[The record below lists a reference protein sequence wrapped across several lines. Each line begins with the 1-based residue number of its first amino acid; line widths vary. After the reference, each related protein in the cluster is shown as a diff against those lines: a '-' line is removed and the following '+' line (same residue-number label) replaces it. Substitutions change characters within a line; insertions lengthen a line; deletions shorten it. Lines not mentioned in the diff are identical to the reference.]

1 MSFITDPTEVKK
13 RAPFERSENSRMD
26 TLFSHSIQK
35 FIEIFLPPGIFVI
48 ILSTGYILRR
58 YLLARLYRWAQKT
71 GSPAGEVILSSVR
84 TPFLVLCIMLGIY
97 VALEFTPIPQ
107 GLVDKADK
115 GLSILAVIAV
125 ALVTANI
132 LAGFARVRAERIE
145 SVLPVT
151 SLTENI
157 IRIVVYG
164 VGALI
169 VLNKLGISIAP
180 ILATLGVG
188 GLAVALALK
197 DTLSNF
203 FAGFHI
209 VATRQIRVGDY
220 LKLSSA
226 EEGYVNDISWRTTK
240 IRTLAGNLILVPN
253 AKLTELIVTNY
264 TLPEKD
270 MAVTVD
276 LGVHYDSDLAKVEG
290 VVCEVAAEVMRE
302 VPGGVP
308 DFVPFV
314 RYHRFGA
321 SSIDFSVILRGKEF
335 VDQFLIRHEFI
346 KRIHQRFEKE
356 GIVIPYPIRALNYE
370 QEKRE

>member
-1 MSFITDPTEVKK
+1 M
-13 RAPFERSENSRMD
+13 A
-26 TLFSHSIQK
+26 LGFSN
-35 FIEIFLPPGIFVI
+35 LPKAFV
-48 ILSTGYILRR
+48 
-58 YLLARLYRWAQKT
+58 
-71 GSPAGEVILSSVR
+71 E
-84 TPFLVLCIMLGIY
+84 
-97 VALEFTPIPQ
+97 
-107 GLVDKADK
+107 KADK
-115 GLSILAVIAV
+115 GLSILAVFAV
-125 ALVTANI
+125 AMVTANI
-132 LAGFARVRAERIE
+132 LAGFVRIRAERIE

-209 VATRQIRVGDY
+209 VATKQIRVGDY

-240 IRTLAGNLILVPN
+240 IRTLAGNLVLVPN

-264 TLPEKD
+264 TLPDKD
-270 MAVTVD
+270 MAVRVD
-276 LGVHYDSDLAKVEG
+276 LGVHYDSDLAKVER
-290 VVCEVAAEVMRE
+290 VTCEVAAEVMRE

-308 DFVPFV
+308 DFAPFI
-314 RYHRFGA
+314 RYHTFGD
-321 SSIDFSVILRGKEF
+321 SSIDFSVIMRGKEF

-370 QEKRE
+370 QEKRG

>member
-1 MSFITDPTEVKK
+1 M
-13 RAPFERSENSRMD
+13 N
-26 TLFSHSIQK
+26 TLFVEFVEKSLVML
-35 FIEIFLPPGIFVI
+35 LPLGIFVL
-48 ILSTGYILRR
+48 ILSAGYALRG
-58 YLLARLYRWAQKT
+58 YLLVRLSRWARRT
-71 GSPAGEVILSSVR
+71 DSPVGDVILSAVR
-84 TPFLVLCIMLGIY
+84 TPFLVLCAMLGIY
-97 VALEFTPIPQ
+97 VALEFSDIPKAF
-107 GLVDKADK
+107 VDKADK
-115 GLSILAVIAV
+115 GLSILAVFAV

-132 LAGFARVRAERIE
+132 LTGFARVRAERIE

-164 VGALI
+164 VGTLI
-169 VLNKLGISIAP
+169 VLHKIGISIVP

-240 IRTLAGNLILVPN
+240 IRTLSGNLVLVPN

-264 TLPEKD
+264 TLPDKD
-270 MAVTVD
+270 MAVPVD
-276 LGVHYDSDLAKVEG
+276 LGVHYDSDLAKVEQ
-290 VVCEVAAEVMRE
+290 VTCEVAAEVMRE

-308 DFVPFV
+308 DFTPFI
-314 RYHRFGA
+314 RYHTLGA
-321 SSIDFSVILRGKEF
+321 FSIDFSVILRGREF
-335 VDQFLIRHEFI
+335 VDQYLIKHEFI
-346 KRIHQRFEKE
+346 KRIHERFAKE

-370 QEKRE
+370 QEKRG

>member
-1 MSFITDPTEVKK
+1 
-13 RAPFERSENSRMD
+13 
-26 TLFSHSIQK
+26 
-35 FIEIFLPPGIFVI
+35 
-48 ILSTGYILRR
+48 
-58 YLLARLYRWAQKT
+58 
-71 GSPAGEVILSSVR
+71 
-84 TPFLVLCIMLGIY
+84 MLGIY
-97 VALEFTPIPQ
+97 VALEFSNIPKTFIDQ
-107 GLVDKADK
+107 ADK
-115 GLSILAVIAV
+115 GLSILAVFAV

-132 LAGFARVRAERIE
+132 LAGFARIRAERIE

-164 VGALI
+164 VGTLI
-169 VLNKLGISIAP
+169 ILNKLGISIAP

-209 VATRQIRVGDY
+209 VATKQIRVGDY

-240 IRTLAGNLILVPN
+240 IRTLAGNLVLVPN

-264 TLPEKD
+264 SLPEKD

-276 LGVHYDSDLAKVEG
+276 LGVHHDSDLAKVER
-290 VVCEVAAEVMRE
+290 VACEVAAEVMRE

-308 DFVPFV
+308 DFVPFI
-314 RYHRFGA
+314 RYHAFGT
-321 SSIDFSVILRGKEF
+321 SSIDFSVIMRGKEF
-335 VDQFLIRHEFI
+335 VDQFLIKHEFI
-346 KRIHQRFEKE
+346 KRIHHRFAKE

-370 QEKRE
+370 QEKKG

>member
-1 MSFITDPTEVKK
+1 
-13 RAPFERSENSRMD
+13 MD
-26 TLFSHSIQK
+26 TLFAEFVEKSLVML
-35 FIEIFLPPGIFVI
+35 LPLGIFVL
-48 ILSTGYILRR
+48 ILAAGYVLRR
-58 YLLARLYRWAQKT
+58 YLLVRLSRWARRT
-71 GSPAGEVILSSVR
+71 DSPVGDVILSAVR
-84 TPFLVLCIMLGIY
+84 TPFLVLCAMLGIY
-97 VALEFTPIPQ
+97 VALEFSDIPKAF
-107 GLVDKADK
+107 VDRADK
-115 GLSILAVIAV
+115 GLSILAVFAV

-132 LAGFARVRAERIE
+132 LTGFARIRAERIE

-164 VGALI
+164 VGTLI
-169 VLNKLGISIAP
+169 VLHKIGISIVP

-240 IRTLAGNLILVPN
+240 IRTLSGNLVLVPN

-270 MAVTVD
+270 MAVPVD
-276 LGVHYDSDLAKVEG
+276 LGVHYDSDLAKVEQ
-290 VVCEVAAEVMRE
+290 VTCEVAAEVMKE

-308 DFVPFV
+308 EFTPFI
-314 RYHRFGA
+314 RYHTLGA
-321 SSIDFSVILRGKEF
+321 FSIDFSVILRGREF
-335 VDQFLIRHEFI
+335 VDQYLIKHEFI
-346 KRIHQRFEKE
+346 KRIHERFAKE

-370 QEKRE
+370 QEKRG

>member
-1 MSFITDPTEVKK
+1 MKP
-13 RAPFERSENSRMD
+13 
-26 TLFSHSIQK
+26 LFSESIQQSL
-35 FIEIFLPPGIFVI
+35 EMLLPLGIFIAIV
-48 ILSTGYILRR
+48 SAGYLLRR
-58 YLLARLYRWAQKT
+58 YLLSQLSRWVRKT
-71 GSPAGEVILSSVR
+71 DSRAGDAILSAVR
-84 TPFLVLCIMLGIY
+84 APFLVLCIMLGIY
-97 VALEFTPIPQ
+97 VALEFSN
-107 GLVDKADK
+107 LSKSFVDKADK
-115 GLSILAVIAV
+115 GLSILAVFAV
-125 ALVTANI
+125 AMVTANI
-132 LAGFARVRAERIE
+132 LCGFTRIRAERIE

-151 SLTENI
+151 SITENI

-164 VGALI
+164 AGGLI
-169 VLNKLGISIAP
+169 VLNGLGISITP

-209 VATRQIRVGDY
+209 VVTKQIRVGDY

-240 IRTLAGNLILVPN
+240 IRTLAGNLVLVPN

-264 TLPEKD
+264 TLPDKD
-270 MAVTVD
+270 MAVLVA
-276 LGVHYDSDLAKVEG
+276 LGVHYDSDLTKVER
-290 VVCEVAAEVMRE
+290 VTCDVAAEVMRE

-308 DFVPFV
+308 DFIPFI
-314 RYHRFGA
+314 RYHTFGA

-335 VDQFLIRHEFI
+335 VDQFLIKHEFI

-370 QEKRE
+370 QEKRG

>member
-1 MSFITDPTEVKK
+1 
-13 RAPFERSENSRMD
+13 MD
-26 TLFSHSIQK
+26 TLFAEFVEKSLVML
-35 FIEIFLPPGIFVI
+35 LPLGIFVL
-48 ILSTGYILRR
+48 ILAAGYVLRR
-58 YLLARLYRWAQKT
+58 YLLVRLSRWARRT
-71 GSPAGEVILSSVR
+71 DSPVGDVILSAVR
-84 TPFLVLCIMLGIY
+84 TPFLVLCAMLGIY
-97 VALEFTPIPQ
+97 VALEFSDIPKAF
-107 GLVDKADK
+107 VDRADK
-115 GLSILAVIAV
+115 GLSILAVFAV

-132 LAGFARVRAERIE
+132 LTGFARIRAERIE

-164 VGALI
+164 VGTLI
-169 VLNKLGISIAP
+169 VLHKIGISIVP

-197 DTLSNF
+197 DTLANF

-240 IRTLAGNLILVPN
+240 IRTLSGNLVLVPN

-270 MAVTVD
+270 MAVPVD
-276 LGVHYDSDLAKVEG
+276 LGVHYDSDLAKVEQ
-290 VVCEVAAEVMRE
+290 VTCEVAAEVMKE

-308 DFVPFV
+308 EFTPFI
-314 RYHRFGA
+314 RYHTLGA
-321 SSIDFSVILRGKEF
+321 FSIDFSVILRGREF
-335 VDQFLIRHEFI
+335 VDQYLIKHEFI
-346 KRIHQRFEKE
+346 KRIHERFAKE

-370 QEKRE
+370 QEKRG

>member
-1 MSFITDPTEVKK
+1 MS
-13 RAPFERSENSRMD
+13 
-26 TLFSHSIQK
+26 TLFFQSIQK
-35 FIEIFLPPGIFVI
+35 PMEILLPLGIFAVI
-48 ILSTGYILRR
+48 LLAGYVLRR
-58 YLLARLYRWAQKT
+58 YLLARLSRWAQKA
-71 GSPAGEVILSSVR
+71 GSPTGGVIFSAVR

-97 VALEFTPIPQ
+97 VALEFSDIPKSF
-107 GLVDKADK
+107 VDWTDK
-115 GLSILAVIAV
+115 GLSILAVFAV

-132 LAGFARVRAERIE
+132 LSGFARIRAERIE

-164 VGALI
+164 VGTLI

-209 VATRQIRVGDY
+209 VATKQIRMGDY

-240 IRTLAGNLILVPN
+240 IRTLAGNLVLVPN

-264 TLPEKD
+264 TLPDKD
-270 MAVTVD
+270 MAVPVE
-276 LGVHYDSDLAKVEG
+276 LGVHHDSDLEKVER
-290 VVCEVAAEVMRE
+290 VTCEVAAEVMRE
-302 VPGGVP
+302 VTGGVP
-308 DFVPFV
+308 DFIPFI
-314 RYHRFGA
+314 RYHAFGA
-321 SSIDFSVILRGKEF
+321 STIDFSVIMRGREF
-335 VDQFLIRHEFI
+335 LDQFLIKHEFI
-346 KRIHQRFEKE
+346 KRIHQRFKKE